1 MKQISESEKQ
11 IMDIIWRNER
21 ALTTAEILKQLPKNK
36 SWKQTTVGTFL
47 SRLTKKNIIKST
59 RVGRAYHYEAC
70 ISEEQYRLMETKHFI
85 NDVHKGSVSGFLQ
98 TLADSGDLT
107 KSDIKALMEK
117 LRE

>member
-1 MKQISESEKQ
+1 MSMKQISESEKQ

-70 ISEEQYRLMETKHFI
+70 ISEEQDRK
-85 NDVHKGSVSGFLQ
+85 SVVEGKRDGIEGA
-98 TLADSGDLT
+98 AD
-107 KSDIKALMEK
+107 I
-117 LRE
+117 REQS